1 MHKEAFLDKPW
12 EGTVLI
18 TISAKVEAAFLGHF
32 FQWVFDLIKYI
43 FILNSPFFFFADK
56 KIDI

>member
-43 FILNSPFFFFADK
+43 FILNSPFFFSQTK
-56 KIDI
+56 R